1 MEATPATPRPGEPS
15 NTPDDPQLIWA
26 GLEKFFER
34 ITPWLFDLGLW
45 FFGSLLAFNLLILAA
60 LLNIGP
66 VDRAVKVAAAAFA
79 FALPLNVAGLFLLR
93 VVRELK
99 DIKLEDE
106 LAQAFLDA
114 GFSGGGHL
122 ADSAALEALRRRRT
136 QMVLGVSPLVLA
148 LSVIL
153 TLTGL
158 LAALWHVTWWI
169 AIGFLGVLAISA
181 AIVVLAVAGLEPRQL
196 QRARDKKRKRTG

>member
-1 MEATPATPRPGEPS
+1 MEAGPTTPGPGHPS
-15 NTPDDPQLIWA
+15 QSPDDPRLIWS
-26 GLEKFFER
+26 GLEKFFDR
-34 ITPWLFDLGLW
+34 ITPWLFDLGVW
-45 FFGSLLAFNLLILAA
+45 FFGSLLAFNLLLLAA

-66 VDRAVKVAAAAFA
+66 VDRSVKAAAAAFA

-106 LAQAFLDA
+106 LARAFLDA

-136 QMVLGVSPLVLA
+136 QMVLGVAPLVLA
-148 LSVIL
+148 LSVLL
-153 TLTGL
+153 TLAGL
-158 LAALWHVTWWI
+158 LAALWHVAWWI
-169 AIGFLGVLAISA
+169 AIGFLGVLALSVT
-181 AIVVLAVAGLEPRQL
+181 VVGLAVAGLEPRTL
-196 QRARDKKRKRTG
+196 QRARDKRKNRTG

>member
-1 MEATPATPRPGEPS
+1 
-15 NTPDDPQLIWA
+15 
-26 GLEKFFER
+26 LEKFFDR
-34 ITPWLFDLGLW
+34 ITPWLFDLGVW

-66 VDRAVKVAAAAFA
+66 VDRSVKAAAAAFA

-106 LAQAFLDA
+106 LARAFLDA

-136 QMVLGVSPLVLA
+136 QMVLGVAPLVLA
-148 LSVIL
+148 LSVLL
-153 TLTGL
+153 TLAGL
-158 LAALWHVTWWI
+158 LAALWHVAWWI
-169 AIGFLGVLAISA
+169 AIGFLGVLALSVTV
-181 AIVVLAVAGLEPRQL
+181 VVLAVAGLEPRTL
-196 QRARDKKRKRTG
+196 QRARDKPKNRTG